1 MSRRASTRL
10 GAAFIGTP
18 SYPPEPADLAT
29 FRLLGL
35 ELPIRATAAI
45 VVMVVV
51 MLIDFPRDFL
61 PDAVVS
67 SRDPAVLRIATLQ
80 RFVLLVAVPLA
91 VVVLLFRDHPKRY
104 GLRVGDWRA
113 GTILAGPGAG
123 VMLPL
128 VVWGGHPPALSP
140 PYAPRGKDLPP
151 PAFA

>member
-51 MLIDFPRDFL
+51 MLIDFHRDFL
-61 PDAVVS
+61 PDAVVF
-67 SRDPAVLRIATLQ
+67 SRDAAAVRPARRGPAGG
-80 RFVLLVAVPLA
+80 RGPPVPRPSETVRPARRGLA
-91 VVVLLFRDHPKRY
+91 GRNDPG
-104 GLRVGDWRA
+104 GLRDGDHAADRRL
-113 GTILAGPGAG
+113 G
-123 VMLPL
+123 
-128 VVWGGHPPALSP
+128 
-140 PYAPRGKDLPP
+140 R
-151 PAFA
+151 